1 MPWRTETADQGYC
14 RSAVTRTFVTPA
26 IEEYSVAP
34 GVSFTAGSNV
44 PSNTTTKR
52 NILKPPQRV
61 AEWPERGE
69 SVDRRT
75 YTHVFGAT
83 YLPATRYSYKVVVC
97 RRSGSTKQ
105 VVKRCKWTHP
115 GRKPRSSFKV
125 KVL

>member
-1 MPWRTETADQGYC
+1 MPACKPDKLKLELDVDAGEYLKYTVTFAPA
-14 RSAVTRTFVTPA
+14 AV
-26 IEEYSVAP
+26 
-34 GVSFTAGSNV
+34 GVYAV
-44 PSNTTTKR
+44 RNTTTKR